1 MPGLQ
6 AHSPA
11 MGQKDGEKW
20 TAAVGLQPTAP
31 QSDRLLVHKES
42 VMTTQQLI
50 LSLVLATMVFSVAL
64 ELKVDDFRRVAQTP
78 KAVICGLI
86 PQFILLPVGTWLAT
100 LALDLPPNVEAAM
113 ILVAACPGGSLS
125 NVITHLGRGNAA
137 LSVSVSAVASLI
149 ALVATPFNFSWMVA
163 ANPATASWLKKL
175 DIDPSGIWISLFV
188 LLALPMALG
197 LLVSHKLPALT
208 ARIQK
213 PLGNFSLVALLAF
226 IVIGLIKE
234 RQLLTLGLLPML
246 AIVIA
251 HNASGLF
258 FGWATSKAMGVS
270 ERDRRA
276 VMIEGGMQN
285 SGLALGIIAVQF
297 NSDLG
302 MVIIA
307 SLWGMWHIVSGLL
320 LVWFWRRKD
329 ARSAH

>member
-1 MPGLQ
+1 
-6 AHSPA
+6 
-11 MGQKDGEKW
+11 
-20 TAAVGLQPTAP
+20 
-31 QSDRLLVHKES
+31 
-42 VMTTQQLI
+42 MTTQQWI

-64 ELKVDDFRRVAQTP
+64 ELKVSDFRRVAQTP
-78 KAVICGLI
+78 KAVVCGLI

-125 NVITHLGRGNAA
+125 NVVTHLGRGNTA
-137 LSVSVSAVASLI
+137 LSVSVSAVASII

-163 ANPATASWLKKL
+163 ANPATAGWLKTL
-175 DIDPSGIWISLFV
+175 DIDPSGIWISLFL

-197 LLVSHKLPALT
+197 LVFSHQLPALT

-213 PLGNFSLVALLAF
+213 PLGNFSLLALLAF
-226 IVIGLIKE
+226 IVLGLIKE

-302 MVIIA
+302 MVLIA
-307 SLWGMWHIVSGLL
+307 SLWGMWHIVSGLSL
-320 LVWFWRRKD
+320 AYFWRKKD
-329 ARSAH
+329 ARLAH